1 MILTC
6 PSCAS
11 SYFVDDD
18 MIGPSG
24 RTVRCASCGERW
36 FAQDDVAQEP
46 AFDPS
51 ATSPSWQGA
60 LDEQSVERAA
70 DNLEGAEGL
79 DPLSPANFDA
89 DADLLGV
96 PLVAPPQTAN
106 RSPKSPKSPK
116 PGSGFSGL
124 AWAIVGLVLASA
136 LVLAA
141 MFRTQVVQAWPKSA
155 SAYALIGLAINPTGL
170 TFEKVKA
177 VRIMQDGRAALR
189 VSGAIRNI
197 EQEARDLPPIRIA
210 LLDPQGK
217 EVMVQVGRMDGVR
230 IPPRQ
235 ERYFATVL
243 VEPPAQSR
251 DMRVTFALDGQSRPT
266 KVSPGHGIALPHAP

>member
-1 MILTC
+1 
-6 PSCAS
+6 
-11 SYFVDDD
+11 
-18 MIGPSG
+18 
-24 RTVRCASCGERW
+24 
-36 FAQDDVAQEP
+36 
-46 AFDPS
+46 
-51 ATSPSWQGA
+51 
-60 LDEQSVERAA
+60 LDAQSVERAA

-89 DADLLGV
+89 DADADVLGV
-96 PLVAPPQTAN
+96 PLAAPLQTAN
-106 RSPKSPKSPK
+106 RSPKSLK
-116 PGSGFSGL
+116 PSADFSGL
-124 AWAIVGLVLASA
+124 IWATVGLVLASA

-141 MFRTQVVQAWPKSA
+141 MFRTQVVQVWPKSA

-210 LLDPQGK
+210 LLNPQGK
-217 EVMVQVGRMDGVR
+217 EVMVQIGRMDGVR

-251 DMRVTFALDGQSRPT
+251 DLSVTFALDGPSRPA
-266 KVSPGHGIALPHAP
+266 KAAPAHGTALPHAP

>member
-46 AFDPS
+46 ALDPS

-89 DADLLGV
+89 DADADVLGV
-96 PLVAPPQTAN
+96 PLAAPLQTAN
-106 RSPKSPKSPK
+106 RSPKSLK
-116 PGSGFSGL
+116 PSADFSGL
-124 AWAIVGLVLASA
+124 IWAIVGLVLASA

-141 MFRTQVVQAWPKSA
+141 MFRTQVVQVWPKSA

-210 LLDPQGK
+210 LLNPQGK
-217 EVMVQVGRMDGVR
+217 EVMVQIGRMDGVR

-251 DMRVTFALDGQSRPT
+251 DLSVTFALDGPSRPAKAAPSRNT
-266 KVSPGHGIALPHAP
+266 ALPHAP

>member
-1 MILTC
+1 
-6 PSCAS
+6 
-11 SYFVDDD
+11 
-18 MIGPSG
+18 
-24 RTVRCASCGERW
+24 
-36 FAQDDVAQEP
+36 
-46 AFDPS
+46 
-51 ATSPSWQGA
+51 
-60 LDEQSVERAA
+60 LDAQSVERAA

-89 DADLLGV
+89 DADADVLGV
-96 PLVAPPQTAN
+96 PLAAPLQTAN
-106 RSPKSPKSPK
+106 RSPKSLK
-116 PGSGFSGL
+116 PSADFSGL
-124 AWAIVGLVLASA
+124 IWATVGLVLASA

-141 MFRTQVVQAWPKSA
+141 MFRTQVVQVWPKSA

-217 EVMVQVGRMDGVR
+217 EVMVQIGRMDGVR

-251 DMRVTFALDGQSRPT
+251 DMSVTFALDGPSRPAKAAPSRST
-266 KVSPGHGIALPHAP
+266 ALPHAP

>member
-18 MIGPSG
+18 MIGTSG
-24 RTVRCASCGERW
+24 RSVRCSSCGERW
-36 FAQDDVAQEP
+36 FAHEEAALEP
-46 AFDPS
+46 ALDMPEMSQSWDAPS
-51 ATSPSWQGA
+51 SSA
-60 LDEQSVERAA
+60 LD
-70 DNLEGAEGL
+70 NL
-79 DPLSPANFDA
+79 DPDRLQ
-89 DADLLGV
+89 DADLLGATEAGEAGADGLVV
-96 PLVAPPQTAN
+96 PMVAPPRPT
-106 RSPKSPKSPK
+106 KSSRKAPK

-141 MFRTQVVQAWPKSA
+141 MFRTQLVQVWPKSA

-217 EVMVQVGRMDGVR
+217 EVMVQIGRMDGVR

-251 DMRVTFALDGQSRPT
+251 DMSVTFALDGPSRPA
-266 KVSPGHGIALPHAP
+266 KAAPSHGIALPHAP

>member
-18 MIGPSG
+18 MIGTSG
-24 RTVRCASCGERW
+24 RSVRCSSCGERW
-36 FAQDDVAQEP
+36 FAHEEAALEP
-46 AFDPS
+46 ALDMPEMS
-51 ATSPSWQGA
+51 QSWDAPTSSA
-60 LDEQSVERAA
+60 LD
-70 DNLEGAEGL
+70 NL
-79 DPLSPANFDA
+79 DSDRVQ
-89 DADLLGV
+89 DADLLGASEAEEAGADGLDV
-96 PLVAPPQTAN
+96 PMVAPPRPT
-106 RSPKSPKSPK
+106 KSSRKAHK

-141 MFRTQVVQAWPKSA
+141 MFRTQVVQVWPKFA

-251 DMRVTFALDGQSRPT
+251 DMSVTFALDGQSRPT

>member
-36 FAQDDVAQEP
+36 FAREEAAGEQASDAPEMNTSW
-46 AFDPS
+46 DPS
-51 ATSPSWQGA
+51 SP
-60 LDEQSVERAA
+60 VP
-70 DNLEGAEGL
+70 LENL
-79 DPLSPANFDA
+79 DPDSDQDA
-89 DADLLGV
+89 DRLGAVEAQVAGADSMDV
-96 PLVAPPQTAN
+96 PMFAPPRSAN
-106 RSPKSPKSPK
+106 PSPKSVK
-116 PGSGFSGL
+116 PSADFSGL
-124 AWAIVGLVLASA
+124 IWAMVGLVLASA

-141 MFRTQVVQAWPKSA
+141 MFRSQVVEVWPKSA
-155 SAYALIGLAINPTGL
+155 SAYALVGLAINPTGL
-170 TFEKVKA
+170 TFEKIKA

-197 EQEARDLPPIRIA
+197 EQDARDLPPIRIA

-217 EVMVQVGRMDGVR
+217 EVMVQIGRMDGVR

-251 DMRVTFALDGQSRPT
+251 DMSVTFALDGPSRPA
-266 KVSPGHGIALPHAP
+266 KAAPSHGIALPHAP